1 MELRPSPPGWELEGE
16 EAPWRVSWSRCS
28 TRPLSCAEAQVGVWP
43 TWGSERRGLAGRTPL
58 RVPHPGTG
66 RACSRAAG
74 LLGPVGRARCSHT
87 LRTLPGR
94 ARRRRRRLLLPGSRR
109 GGAEGERG
117 CAERAGRGLSAVG
130 GSEGASERAS
140 ERAGHFCAAPERLGA
155 RPGGHWTRGPR
166 DRQTD
171 GSRKPRRR
179 RQVSRAR
186 RPRRLS
192 LRPEPRVLEDV
203 RGRSRSYDSCLC
215 WYVCRGSTS
224 PGVC

>member
-1 MELRPSPPGWELEGE
+1 MESLVVPLLDPAPELCRGSGGRLAHVGKRATRARGAHTSPSSPPWD
-16 EAPWRVSWSRCS
+16 R
-28 TRPLSCAEAQVGVWP
+28 TR
-43 TWGSERRGLAGRTPL
+43 
-58 RVPHPGTG
+58 
-66 RACSRAAG
+66 
-74 LLGPVGRARCSHT
+74 LLQGCWTLGASGRARCSHT

-166 DRQTD
+166 DRQTAP
-171 GSRKPRRR
+171 GSHAAAARLAGRGD
-179 RQVSRAR
+179 RAGCR
-186 RPRRLS
+186 YVRSPACWRTCVAGAGATI
-192 LRPEPRVLEDV
+192 RVFAGTCV
-203 RGRSRSYDSCLC
+203 G
-215 WYVCRGSTS
+215 GSTS

>member
-1 MELRPSPPGWELEGE
+1 M
-16 EAPWRVSWSRCS
+16 
-28 TRPLSCAEAQVGVWP
+28 GVWP
-43 TWGSERRGLAGRTPL
+43 TWGRERRGLAGRTPL
-58 RVPHPGTG
+58 RVPLPGTG
-66 RACSRAAG
+66 RACSWAAQF
-74 LLGPVGRARCSHT
+74 LGPVGRARCSHT

-94 ARRRRRRLLLPGSRR
+94 DRRRLLPGSRR

-130 GSEGASERAS
+130 GNEGARASERAC
-140 ERAGHFCAAPERLGA
+140 ERAGHFCAAPERLED
-155 RPGGHWTRGPR
+155 RSGGHWTRAPR

-171 GSRKPRRR
+171 GSRKPRRRRRRR

-203 RGRSRSYDSCLC
+203 RGRSRSYNSCLSG
-215 WYVCRGSTS
+215 YVGRG
-224 PGVC
+224 PRLPV

>member
-1 MELRPSPPGWELEGE
+1 MESLVVPLLDPAPELCRGSGGRL
-16 EAPWRVSWSRCS
+16 AHV
-28 TRPLSCAEAQVGVWP
+28 
-43 TWGSERRGLAGRTPL
+43 GSERRGLAGRTPL

-155 RPGGHWTRGPR
+155 RAATGREDRET
-166 DRQTD
+166 DRQTAP
-171 GSRKPRRR
+171 GSRAAAARLAGRGD
-179 RQVSRAR
+179 RAGCR
-186 RPRRLS
+186 YVRSPACWRTCVAGAGATI
-192 LRPEPRVLEDV
+192 RVFAGTCV
-203 RGRSRSYDSCLC
+203 G
-215 WYVCRGSTS
+215 GSTS